1 MVQFDTLSYPRLGRA
16 LATGIPGARYVEF
29 KDASHGLP
37 IQSPDRVNAMLL
49 KHFAT

>member
-1 MVQFDTLSYPRLGRA
+1 VVQFDTLS
-16 LATGIPGARYVEF
+16 LAAGIPGARDVEF

-49 KHFAT
+49 EHFAT